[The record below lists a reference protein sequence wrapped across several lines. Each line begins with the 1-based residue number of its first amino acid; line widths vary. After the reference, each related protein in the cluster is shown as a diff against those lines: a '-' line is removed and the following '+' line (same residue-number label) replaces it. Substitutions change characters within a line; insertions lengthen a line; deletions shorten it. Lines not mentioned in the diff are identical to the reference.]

1 MPSVKNP
8 NKPSKN
14 RLAARAAKI
23 RKVRQQSSA
32 SGKRG
37 APSLDDQRH
46 GAREGLLPTSGPKKP
61 VSGKKARKLEKKLGY
76 ALKRKLES
84 EGVTGMDI
92 ETAAAA
98 EDKKEEDGGKAEE
111 LQMDIS

>member
-14 RLAARAAKI
+14 RLAARAAKV
-23 RKVRQQSSA
+23 RKERQKSSA
-32 SGKRG
+32 AGRAG

-76 ALKRKLES
+76 ALKRKMEK
-84 EGVTGMDI
+84 EGGAVVGMGMLI
-92 ETAAAA
+92 LFL
-98 EDKKEEDGGKAEE
+98 KFFFFFGF
-111 LQMDIS
+111 